1 MTTTLFVCVHN
12 AGRSQMAASIFNS
25 LAERL
30 GLPVS
35 ASSAGTQPAD
45 RVHPNVVHVM
55 EEWGIDL
62 TQSRPQ
68 MLTDDMGEA
77 ARRVITMGCEIDAEA
92 CPALFIRGIED
103 WGLPDP
109 AGQGLD
115 ETREIRDTIA
125 RKVCGLIQEI
135 LVEGQSIS
143 Q

>member
-1 MTTTLFVCVHN
+1 MITTLFVCVHN

-30 GLPVS
+30 GLPVT
-35 ASSAGTQPAD
+35 ASSAGTQPAH

-62 TQSRPQ
+62 TRSRPQ
-68 MLTDDMGEA
+68 LLTDEMSVS

-109 AGQGLD
+109 ASQGLD

-125 RKVCGLIQEI
+125 RKVLGLIQEM
-135 LVEGQSIS
+135 LAES
-143 Q
+143 QGIPQ

>member
-25 LAERL
+25 LADRL
-30 GLPVS
+30 GVPVS

-45 RVHPNVVHVM
+45 RVHPNVVQVM

-62 TQSRPQ
+62 TQCRPQ
-68 MLTDDMGEA
+68 LLTDEMGTA

-92 CPALFIRGIED
+92 CPALFIKGIED

-115 ETREIRDTIA
+115 ETREIRNAIA
-125 RKVCGLIQEI
+125 RKVRGLIQEI
-135 LVEGQSIS
+135 LAEGQDVAR
-143 Q
+143 

>member
-1 MTTTLFVCVHN
+1 MTTALFVCVRN

-25 LAERL
+25 LADRL
-30 GLPVS
+30 GLAVS

-62 TQSRPQ
+62 TQCSPQ
-68 MLTDDMGEA
+68 LLTDEMGLT
-77 ARRVITMGCEIDAEA
+77 ARRVITMGCEVDEEA

-109 AGQGLD
+109 VGQGLD
-115 ETREIRDTIA
+115 ETRQIRDRIA
-125 RKVCGLIQEI
+125 ERVLCLLQEM
-135 LVEGQSIS
+135 LDDE
-143 Q
+143 

>member
-1 MTTTLFVCVHN
+1 
-12 AGRSQMAASIFNS
+12 MAASIFNS
-25 LAERL
+25 LADRL
-30 GLPVS
+30 ELPVS
-35 ASSAGTQPAD
+35 ASSAGTKPVG

-68 MLTDDMGEA
+68 LLTDEMGMT

-92 CPALFIRGIED
+92 CPTLFIKGIED

-109 AGQGLD
+109 ADQGLD

-125 RKVCGLIQEI
+125 KKVLGLIQEM
-135 LVEGQSIS
+135 LAEGQGVA

>member
-1 MTTTLFVCVHN
+1 MITALFVCVHN

-25 LAERL
+25 LADRL
-30 GLPVS
+30 GLPVT

-62 TQSRPQ
+62 SRSRPQ
-68 MLTDDMGEA
+68 LLTDEIGTN
-77 ARRVITMGCEIDAEA
+77 ARMVITMGCEIDAEA
-92 CPALFIRGIED
+92 CPALFIKGIED

-125 RKVCGLIQEI
+125 KKVLGLIQKM
-135 LVEGQSIS
+135 LAEGQCVVS
-143 Q
+143 

>member
-1 MTTTLFVCVHN
+1 MITTLFVCVHN

-25 LAERL
+25 LADRL

-62 TQSRPQ
+62 TQCSPQ
-68 MLTDDMGEA
+68 LLTDEMGLT
-77 ARRVITMGCEIDAEA
+77 ARRVITMGCEVDEEA

-103 WGLPDP
+103 WGIPDP

-115 ETREIRDTIA
+115 ETRQIRDRIA
-125 RKVCGLIQEI
+125 ERVLCLLQEM
-135 LVEGQSIS
+135 LDDE
-143 Q
+143 